1 MELNKFL
8 NTYYPGLTLRP
19 PLFYNWSV
27 GIRFEVGVSMDV
39 DYTIP
44 HNPYIQG
51 CYRRAITLFE
61 ALHQEDD
68 DIFVVMDVNNVHGF
82 NHLKRRLKHFH
93 RYVDKSLLYSLKHEV
108 LSLYPEE
115 EEDCIETH
123 RFTLSCKAGELHHV
137 NLLKAICNQDFGLTP
152 NQSNRVYFINQR
164 TKTIFHVYDDRGCD
178 LIAVSALD
186 IKDMN
191 ETFNDWILD
200 YDREE
205 IDEVFNGV

>member
-8 NTYYPGLTLRP
+8 NTYYPDLILRP

-61 ALHQEDD
+61 ALHQKDD
-68 DIFVVMDVNNVHGF
+68 DIFVLIDINTVFGF
-82 NHLKRRLKHFH
+82 HQLKRRLKNFH
-93 RYVDKSLLYSLKHEV
+93 PYVEEKHLYSLKHEV

-115 EEDCIETH
+115 EEDHIVTD
-123 RFTLSCKAGELHHV
+123 RFTLSCKARELHHV

-152 NQSNRVYFINQR
+152 KQINNVYFINQR

-178 LIAVSALD
+178 LMATSAPD
-186 IKDMN
+186 IQDMYN
-191 ETFNDWILD
+191 RFNDWILD
-200 YDREE
+200 YDRKQ
-205 IDEVFNGV
+205 IGEVFKGE

>member
-1 MELNKFL
+1 MELNNFL
-8 NTYYPGLTLRP
+8 NTHYPDLTLKP

-61 ALHQEDD
+61 SLHQKDD
-68 DIFVVMDVNNVHGF
+68 DIIVVIDVDNVFGF
-82 NHLKRRLKHFH
+82 NHLKRRLKHFY

-115 EEDCIETH
+115 EDYHIETH
-123 RFTLSCKAGELHHV
+123 RFSLSCKAREFHHV

-152 NQSNRVYFINQR
+152 KQINNVYFINQR

-178 LIAVSALD
+178 LIAASALD
-186 IKDMN
+186 IKDIYKR
-191 ETFNDWILD
+191 FNDWILD